1 MEFSINDKNKIKRN
15 PKRASYNKDII
26 YRIIDEALICHISFN
41 QDNQPFIIPTIHV
54 RDNDTI
60 FLHGASS
67 SRLIKH
73 IENGNN
79 MAIAFTLLDGIVL
92 ARSAF
97 HHSMNYRSAIV
108 FGKGR
113 TCNENESSKVF
124 ELLTEKLIPG
134 RWNDARRP
142 TEKEIKA
149 TSITAVDIE
158 DASAK
163 IRSGGPIDEDEDY
176 NLNVWAGVLPVKQIY
191 ESPLPDEKLRDGIAI
206 PDYLNNFLK

>member
-26 YRIIDEALICHISFN
+26 YGIIDEALICHISFN
-41 QDNQPFIIPTIHV
+41 LDNQPFIIPTIHV

-60 FLHGASS
+60 YFHGAST

-79 MAIAFTLLDGIVL
+79 MAVAFTHLDGIVL

-113 TCNENESSKVF
+113 TCDKNESRKVF
-124 ELLTEKLIPG
+124 ELLTEKLIPD
-134 RWNDARRP
+134 RWKDARRP
-142 TEKEIKA
+142 TDKEIKA
-149 TSITAVDIE
+149 TSITAIDIE

-163 IRSGGPIDEDEDY
+163 IRSGR
-176 NLNVWAGVLPVKQIY
+176 
-191 ESPLPDEKLRDGIAI
+191 PD
-206 PDYLNNFLK
+206 